1 MATNKPT
8 ILFEE
13 NNCFLNSYEYTNKEL
28 LKLCVNEVKDNLE
41 IKPEII
47 VYDKV
52 CHQQRDIGF
61 YSNESI
67 GYFYSN
73 KLMKSKPLTEN
84 LSLLLQ
90 EINEIFSTEF
100 NGILI
105 NRYNDGNNYIGPH
118 SDDERG
124 LEDKAGVIALSYG
137 AVRTF
142 RIRDKKTKKNVI
154 DVQTENCRILQMGG
168 NFQKFYTHEIPI
180 QKKVKEERYSFTF
193 RKHIQ

>member
-1 MATNKPT
+1 MNMLLEDEDKKSFLKQG
-8 ILFEE
+8 LFENE
-13 NNCFLNSYEYTNKEL
+13 AL
-28 LKLCVNEVKDNLE
+28 LKECIKDVSDNLE

-47 VYDKV
+47 VYDKI

-67 GYFYSN
+67 GYHYSN

-84 LSLLLQ
+84 LKQLL
-90 EINEIFSTEF
+90 NEVNEYFSSEF

-124 LEDKAGVIALSYG
+124 LDSKVGVVALSYG
-137 AVRTF
+137 EERIF
-142 RIRDKKTKKNVI
+142 RIKNKNTKKTVV
-154 DVQTENCRILQMGG
+154 DVQTKHCHFLQMGG
-168 NFQKFYTHEIPI
+168 DFQKHYTHEIPI
-180 QKKVKEERYSFTF
+180 QKKIKGERYSFTF
-193 RKHIQ
+193 RKHIS